1 MRENE
6 TKIYQS
12 SNPHFSGWVEIVDG
26 QDENV
31 YLYVGE
37 KNNGGGREIKI
48 GIKKSEFEKCSRGSD
63 DTPYKSLEDHWGLFT
78 IDRARTPVEEREYYS
93 KTGGLEQEWE
103 RNWPHRQ
110 GLCRKY
116 LEKLREQMKKKFDY
130 WQARTKQKKYWDH
143 EANEQGILAHAHMS
157 EIDYC
162 LTDMKKN
169 RPDYY
174 AACDKDCDACG
185 VKLCCHFRGKACSGD
200 KCWTRPDENLL
211 HFCGRIPEPKRDKSS
226 QLTQVEKKQLLQF
239 FLDHNI
245 SKISV
250 ENGQLKIEYSQKE
263 KQEVNSSDLEK
274 YRHFIQNLPS
284 HSLSLKDLQ
293 SQNNSQTDSPNNN
306 KLAIGLALGAG
317 AVILIGIIVYF
328 GRKKVKK
335 NNE

>member
-1 MRENE
+1 M
-6 TKIYQS
+6 
-12 SNPHFSGWVEIVDG
+12 
-26 QDENV
+26 
-31 YLYVGE
+31 
-37 KNNGGGREIKI
+37 
-48 GIKKSEFEKCSRGSD
+48 
-63 DTPYKSLEDHWGLFT
+63 
-78 IDRARTPVEEREYYS
+78 
-93 KTGGLEQEWE
+93 
-103 RNWPHRQ
+103 
-110 GLCRKY
+110 
-116 LEKLREQMKKKFDY
+116 
-130 WQARTKQKKYWDH
+130 
-143 EANEQGILAHAHMS
+143 
-157 EIDYC
+157 
-162 LTDMKKN
+162 
-169 RPDYY
+169 
-174 AACDKDCDACG
+174 
-185 VKLCCHFRGKACSGD
+185 
-200 KCWTRPDENLL
+200 L